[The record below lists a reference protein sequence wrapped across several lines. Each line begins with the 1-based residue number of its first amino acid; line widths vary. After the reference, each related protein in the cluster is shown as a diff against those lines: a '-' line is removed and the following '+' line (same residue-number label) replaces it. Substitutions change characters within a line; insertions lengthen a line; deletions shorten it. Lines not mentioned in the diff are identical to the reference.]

1 MQEVREQ
8 CREQVTHS
16 QEDSQRSSESSSSSE
31 DSEEEEDRE
40 GLYDSVASYVVDSLV
55 AKTEDDFQAS
65 NVCTWLKE
73 YGTELGLSSKTSDF
87 VKAWWQPGATCE
99 EMYDKSFSTLFKLIL
114 PAVQPIVED
123 LLKRELLTHSSFLGI
138 CQRSLQLLPIQI
150 HAQSQAQLIGK
161 ITRLIE
167 RHVEGAEDVQ
177 DATVAVEVEH
187 DLVETMDS
195 IVSKSSNLDEEMDW
209 VETRKEGLS
218 GQLGLMVLLL
228 SGWQLR
234 LFRQL

>member
-1 MQEVREQ
+1 M
-8 CREQVTHS
+8 
-16 QEDSQRSSESSSSSE
+16 
-31 DSEEEEDRE
+31 
-40 GLYDSVASYVVDSLV
+40 ASYVVDYLV
-55 AKTEDDFQAS
+55 TKTEDHFQAS
-65 NVCTWLKE
+65 NVCIWLKD
-73 YGTELGLSSKTSDF
+73 YGSELGLSSKMSDF

-99 EMYDKSFSTLFKLIL
+99 EMYEKSFSALFKLIL

-138 CQRSLQLLPIQI
+138 CQQSLQLLPIKI
-150 HAQSQAQLIGK
+150 HAQTQAQLAGK

-167 RHVEGAEDVQ
+167 RHVEGTEDVQ

-195 IVSKSSNLDEEMDW
+195 IVSKTNHLDEEMDW
-209 VETRKEGLS
+209 VETQKEGLS

-228 SGWQLR
+228 SDWQLR